1 MNQKLA
7 ETLAGWRQ
15 NRDEDSPS
23 IAALNTAERMFT
35 NLKHDPRYIY
45 AHDNGIHIQINRL
58 SEVEIR
64 DDGTATV
71 VLFAETLDGVLTIL
85 PLQIAEV
92 PA

>member
-23 IAALNTAERMFT
+23 IAALDTAER
-35 NLKHDPRYIY
+35 LLE
-45 AHDNGIHIQINRL
+45 RL
-58 SEVEIR
+58 SYDPVCISPFSDGLLIELNATTDIEIQGDGSATIDVW
-64 DDGTATV
+64 DDERLGAP
-71 VLFAETLDGVLTIL
+71 LILELT
-85 PLQIAEV
+85 AEV